1 MITIPDNVWCSSP
14 ELVHWVAKNCVVL
27 PSHTRGSLET
37 VSAWCEQRG
46 GVSRPGNILQ
56 EAEDG
61 WIDRISGDWQIAL
74 NPFSLREEMVIWFAH
89 RELLTEFCLTW
100 T

>member
-1 MITIPDNVWCSSP
+1 
-14 ELVHWVAKNCVVL
+14 
-27 PSHTRGSLET
+27 
-37 VSAWCEQRG
+37 
-46 GVSRPGNILQ
+46 VSRPGNILQ